1 MNYMT
6 EVGKKMW
13 LLGIISSLVLPCL
26 AQTFHR
32 IDTLPQPVG
41 TAHTFLNI
49 EIPSGET
56 FFKSSGHCGTSLYQL
71 SSLDSM
77 SRYEVFSETDP
88 HGNFLATV
96 RMRQPDK
103 QQSNRSLTA
112 APNFRIT
119 EKLTELDTYSEPDAF
134 VSEFNPDPSTSTD
147 LYVDLGV
154 GATRMDLSGMTLHNV
169 SVNSAFSDVTIA
181 YSSPNQMEM
190 EEMDIHVASADV
202 ILKNIEQAKAKLVTV
217 RNDMGETK
225 IILGAGQ
232 KPGSTIFVQSGVG
245 NCVLVL
251 DKDHP
256 VELVLKTGFFSKVDL
271 PESYTKASK
280 GIFHN
285 PSKSTTRTKII
296 CNLDFGNVS
305 VMEQ

>member
-1 MNYMT
+1 MT
-6 EVGKKMW
+6 EVGKKVW
-13 LLGIISSLVLPCL
+13 LLGLISSLALPCL

-41 TAHTFLNI
+41 TAHTFLNV

-56 FFKSSGHCGTSLYQL
+56 FFRSSGNCGTSLYQL
-71 SSLDSM
+71 SSLDSVAH
-77 SRYEVFSETDP
+77 YEVFSETDP
-88 HGNFLATV
+88 HGNFLATI
-96 RMRQPDK
+96 RLRQPDP
-103 QQSNRSLTA
+103 QEASRSLTA
-112 APNFRIT
+112 APNFRMT
-119 EKLTELDTYSEPDAF
+119 EKLTNLDTYSEPDAF

-169 SVNSAFSDVTIA
+169 SVNSAFSDVMIA

-202 ILKNIEQAKAKLVTV
+202 VLKNIEHAKAKLVTV

-232 KPGSTIFVQSGVG
+232 KPGSTIFLQSGVG

-271 PESYTKASK
+271 PENFTKTSK
-280 GIFHN
+280 GIYQN
-285 PSKSTTRTKII
+285 NIGAPTRTKII